1 LIQFFHVSKR
11 YPGGLTA
18 LDQVSFEI
26 ARGQFVFLTGP
37 SGAGKTTLLRLIFRE
52 ETPDD
57 GQILVNGR
65 NVASIP
71 PRKIPY
77 LRRTIGVVFQDFRL
91 IPRKTVF
98 ENVSYLPRILGFDL
112 KQQRRMAYLA
122 LRRVG
127 LAHRMNA
134 FPPQLSGGEQQR
146 VAIARALVNEP
157 EILIADEPTGNL
169 DPDLA
174 REILRLFLAV
184 NLRGTTVLLA
194 THDRDTIQRVGRRV
208 LTLDRGRLAS
218 DHELAGTEPP
228 EISLPLSPDP
238 DPSPSEHPLEKTAA
252 GSGGAPGDG
261 EGTAAGAE
269 DGAAAAPEGKVA
281 P

>member
-11 YPGGLTA
+11 YPGGQTA

-26 ARGQFVFLTGP
+26 ARGQFVFLTGA

-71 PRKIPY
+71 PHKIPY

-91 IPRKTVF
+91 IARKTVF
-98 ENVSYLPRILGFDL
+98 ENVTYLPRVLGRDL
-112 KQQRRMAYLA
+112 KQQKQVAYQA

-127 LAHRMNA
+127 LAHRMSA
-134 FPPQLSGGEQQR
+134 FPLELSGGEQQR

-174 REILRLFLAV
+174 REILRLFLEV

-208 LTLDRGRLAS
+208 LTLDRGRLVS

-228 EISLPLSPDP
+228 EISLPPQ
-238 DPSPSEHPLEKTAA
+238 EGEETAA
-252 GSGGAPGDG
+252 TGGAP
-261 EGTAAGAE
+261 
-269 DGAAAAPEGKVA
+269 
-281 P
+281 